1 MCAIQVHKLTKE
13 KDHGY
18 WECRLTRTDKHGR
31 TREFST
37 TYDLDIVK
45 GTIVT
50 VPPTPPPTTR
60 KPTRKPK
67 LAPVALDPNDPA
79 WFGKK

>member
-1 MCAIQVHKLTKE
+1 MCAIQVRKLTKE
-13 KDHGY
+13 KDHGH
-18 WECRLTRTDKHGR
+18 WECRLTRTDKQGR

-50 VPPTPPPTTR
+50 VPRTPPLTITR

-67 LAPVALDPNDPA
+67 WVVEGYTRKIYN
-79 WFGKK
+79 

>member
-37 TYDLDIVK
+37 KYDLDIDL
-45 GTIVT
+45 GTILP
-50 VPPTPPPTTR
+50 VP
-60 KPTRKPK
+60 KPK
-67 LAPVALDPNDPA
+67 PEFWLYTINY
-79 WFGKK
+79 G